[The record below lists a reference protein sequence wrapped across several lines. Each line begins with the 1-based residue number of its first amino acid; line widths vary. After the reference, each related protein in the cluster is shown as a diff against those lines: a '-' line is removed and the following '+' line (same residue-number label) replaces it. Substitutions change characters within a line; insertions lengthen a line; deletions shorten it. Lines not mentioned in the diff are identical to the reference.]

1 MKRHSY
7 SNRLFMFW
15 YLATQTYA
23 CFCAIGVGDCR
34 NLLTARPVFARQPRL
49 VRWMRQLILGY
60 ILILTTLPHSLA
72 AETIA
77 EQTPL
82 ILGVH
87 PYKSAAVLVESYK
100 PLATYLSRKTG
111 RTIVINI
118 AKDYQS
124 HIQSIGE
131 DKLDIA
137 YMGPAPYVK
146 LVTRYG
152 KKPLLARQAIHGSP
166 TFQGKIVVRQDSTVS
181 SLAELVG
188 KRFAFGD
195 PASTMSHLV
204 PRYMLRQAGV
214 TVDQL
219 ARHHFLGSHD
229 NVALAVLAGD
239 YDAGAVKEA
248 IYKKYQAR
256 GLKVL
261 ATTPALSEHL
271 LITSSTLS
279 DGVRQA
285 LCKALY
291 ALKDDPQ
298 GSIIMGSIKPGMT
311 AWVPVAD
318 ADYNNLRIILD
329 TLANAGIQ
337 P

>member
-1 MKRHSY
+1 MKRCSN
-7 SNRLFMFW
+7 SNRLFMLW
-15 YLATQTYA
+15 YCAVQTYA
-23 CFCAIGVGDCR
+23 DFCAISTVNCR
-34 NLLTARPVFARQPRL
+34 HVPIKGPVFVRLPRF
-49 VRWMRQLILGY
+49 VRWVRPLILGCV
-60 ILILTTLPHSLA
+60 LMFVALPHSLA
-72 AETIA
+72 AKPQT
-77 EQTPL
+77 EQSPL

-87 PYKSAAVLVESYK
+87 PYKSAATLVASYK
-100 PLATYLSRKTG
+100 PLASYLSRKTG
-111 RTIVINI
+111 RTITVKI
-118 AKDYQS
+118 ARDYRA

-137 YMGPAPYVK
+137 YMGPASYVE
-146 LVTRYG
+146 LVARYG

-166 TFQGKIVVRQDSTVS
+166 TFQGKIVVRRDSTLS
-181 SLAELVG
+181 TLAELAG

-214 TVDQL
+214 TVNQL
-219 ARHHFLGSHD
+219 AGHHFLGSHD

-248 IYKKYQAR
+248 VYKKYQAR

-271 LITSSTLS
+271 FVTRSKLPASIRRTL
-279 DGVRQA
+279 RE
-285 LCKALY
+285 ALY
-291 ALKDDPQ
+291 VLKDDPQ
-298 GSIIMGSIKPGMT
+298 GPAIMGSIKSGLT
-311 AWVPVAD
+311 AWVPVTD
-318 ADYNNLRIILD
+318 ADYDNLRVILD
-329 TLANAGIQ
+329 ALAKAGIQ